1 MKKFEITANEKE
13 TGKECIKVIFA
24 TTKQKALIYL
34 EEMGYENPTECKDI
48 SDLRP

>member
-13 TGKECIKVIFA
+13 TGKECVKVIFA

-34 EEMGYENPTECKDI
+34 EEMGYENPTEI
-48 SDLRP
+48 NEL